1 MFSLMV
7 NNNLLFNQYIDKW
20 EVTLQND
27 DIYLFYVRV
36 CPTNSPIDG
45 SENQQMFRLSKWK
58 CAWK

>member
-45 SENQQMFRLSKWK
+45 SENQQMFRLRK
-58 CAWK
+58 